1 MRYWKGQHV
10 GSNSH
15 EVSLSDET
23 REALFFGGLILVCV
37 YASCSPDSDVKS
49 RLDAMD
55 SRLSGQAE
63 VFDDMNSRLFDLE
76 RAAKTRS
83 EREPKEVFVPTS
95 EE

>member
-15 EVSLSDET
+15 EVSLNSET

-49 RLDAMD
+49 RIDALD

-63 VFDDMNSRLFDLE
+63 VVDYINSRLFELE
-76 RAAKTRS
+76 RAEKKRS
-83 EREPKEVFVPTS
+83 EREPKEVFVPAS
-95 EE
+95 E